1 MKIKDD
7 ILRMAFRLF
16 IEKGFLEVYSTE
28 IIKEFNIDKNV
39 FYHYFKSKDQL
50 IFEIIE
56 KYWYPYFNDIIR
68 AADEY
73 NESSKKKLLK
83 IFQKYSEAESYLKS
97 KLKVDRFNYGAIIF
111 LTVEG
116 LKIYEASITITNQ
129 IVDFNNRLLEK
140 IETVIEDGK
149 RLGEILSTV
158 NSKSIAVDALS
169 SLQSA
174 LALWAMYENI
184 DIKVLF
190 ETNFKY
196 LWNTIKSS
204 EIDDTMIK
212 KCTSNF

>member
-16 IEKGFLEVYSTE
+16 VERGFLEVYTTD
-28 IIKEFNIDKNV
+28 IIKEFSIDKNV

-56 KYWYPYFNDIIR
+56 KYWYPHFNDIIR
-68 AADEY
+68 TADEY

-83 IFQKYSEAESYLKS
+83 IFRKYSETENYLKS

-116 LKIYEASITITNQ
+116 LKIYEDSTTMTNQ
-129 IVDFNNRLLEK
+129 IVDFNNRLIEK
-140 IETVIEDGK
+140 IEAVIEEGK
-149 RLGEILSTV
+149 RLGEILGTV
-158 NSKSIAVDALS
+158 NSKSIALDTVS
-169 SLQSA
+169 SLQNA
-174 LALWAMYENI
+174 LALWVMYENI

-196 LWNTIKSS
+196 LWNAIKSP
-204 EIDDTMIK
+204 EIDDTIIK
-212 KCTSNF
+212 KCISNF